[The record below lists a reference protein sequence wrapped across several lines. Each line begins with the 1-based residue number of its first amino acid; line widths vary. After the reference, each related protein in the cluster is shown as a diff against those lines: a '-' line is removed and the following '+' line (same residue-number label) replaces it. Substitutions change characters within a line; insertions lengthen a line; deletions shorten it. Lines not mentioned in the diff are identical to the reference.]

1 MKPSSFRSITL
12 LFCTAIAVAKILL
25 WLGEHSVGID
35 ERWTGAGSGQ
45 KRNAAVTVQDRDVLH
60 EEFNGARCAPG
71 QEFYYRQRA
80 FGCTPAQL
88 ERAQR
93 SFLTDAG
100 SALPKTSEHLFSTAW
115 SSIGP
120 TNIAGRIR
128 ALAVDPNTPSTLY
141 AGSAA
146 GGVFKSTDGG
156 GTWRATM
163 DALPA
168 LAIGAI
174 ACDARDPRIVYAGTG
189 EATIPLSRA
198 IAAPVFQGAGVARS
212 SDGGENWTL
221 PPWPFQP
228 SAISRIALHPTS
240 FDTVFAASRNGLYRS
255 VNEGKN
261 WTNVF
266 TGVVTDVRYKD
277 AAPGVVYAAVGDDL
291 GSPSNGVYRSSA
303 GGRPFTWSKLGRN
316 FPAGDSTGRILLGG
330 TPADPNVVYA
340 LVARPITSDDFLAL
354 MRSSDGGD
362 TWERLPTDLPRDF
375 PLGQAFYNFAI
386 AVSPTDPSKVYVG
399 GIEIHLSSNAGLN
412 FVRLTFGNQSVHV
425 DQHCFAFEPGGN
437 VLVGNDGGIY
447 RTSDNGSTWGSL
459 GQTLTTAQYYRL
471 AVHGSPSGHLLGG
484 TQDNGTTRFSTA
496 PDRWQIIRGDVDGG
510 DVQSDGSTIFTLGT
524 LSIFPFRSTNGGQT
538 WGPMSDGITAS
549 DRKNWLQP
557 LLYRASPSILYTATQ
572 RVYEARD
579 PADPSKS
586 PAWVPISPDLT
597 TGVLPYESVI
607 SVLAGS
613 PANRAVLY
621 AGTGDGKIQRC
632 DNSLSAQPT
641 WTDVSSGLPRRWVTD
656 IAVHNLDARRAWVSL
671 SGYDEGHVFETTDAG
686 GTWIDISTGLPDI
699 PVNALVI
706 STLNPRILFAGTD
719 DGVWMH
725 REGGTWERFGTGLP
739 RVVVQ
744 DLIIDGGARLVAATH
759 GRGIWSI
766 DAVVGLQDRA
776 NSPLIMAIKEI
787 SPNPIR
793 SGDAGSLHLHV
804 DAQNPDELIVAVFD
818 LRGRSIVS
826 AKSIRVVPGRNIL
839 PYALPSLDPGL
850 YFLHVRLS
858 NISKTMKLIVLD

>member
-1 MKPSSFRSITL
+1 MKPSPLFSIAV
-12 LFCTAIAVAKILL
+12 LFSAAIAVASILL
-25 WLGEHSVGID
+25 LFGERGAVRAELSAGGVVGPKNIAALSVEYRDGFHEGI
-35 ERWTGAGSGQ
+35 
-45 KRNAAVTVQDRDVLH
+45 
-60 EEFNGARCAPG
+60 NGTRCAPG
-71 QEFYYRQRA
+71 LEFYYRQRA
-80 FGCTPAQL
+80 FGCTPDQL
-88 ERAQR
+88 DRAQR
-93 SFLTDAG
+93 HFLENAG
-100 SALPKTSEHLFSTAW
+100 SALQKTSAGLFTTAW
-115 SSIGP
+115 SSLGP

-128 ALAVDPNTPSTLY
+128 ALVVDPKTPTTLY

-156 GTWRATM
+156 LTWRAMM

-168 LAIGAI
+168 LAIGAL
-174 ACDARDPRIVYAGTG
+174 ACDARDPHIVYAGTG

-212 SDGGENWTL
+212 SDGGETWTL

-261 WTNVF
+261 WSNVL

-277 AAPGVVYAAVGDDL
+277 ADPGIVYAAVGDDL
-291 GSPSNGVYRSSA
+291 GASANGVYRSNA

-330 TPADPNVVYA
+330 SPADPEVLYA

-399 GIEIHLSSNAGLN
+399 GIEIYLSSNGGMN

-425 DQHCFAFEPGGN
+425 DQHCFAFASGGY
-437 VLVGNDGGIY
+437 VLVGNDGGVY
-447 RTSDNGSTWGSL
+447 QSADNGNTWGSL

-471 AVHGSPSGHLLGG
+471 AAHGSPAGLLLGG
-484 TQDNGTTRFSTA
+484 TQDNGTIRFSSA
-496 PDRWQIIRGDVDGG
+496 PDRWQVIRGDVDGG

-538 WGPMSDGITAS
+538 WSPMTDGIITS

-557 LLYRASPSILYTATQ
+557 LLYRASPAILYTATQ
-572 RVYEARD
+572 RVYESRD

-586 PAWVPISPDLT
+586 PTWVPLSPDLT
-597 TGVLPYESVI
+597 TGTLPYESVI

-613 PANRAVLY
+613 ASNRAVLY
-621 AGTGDGKIQRC
+621 VGTGDGKIQRC
-632 DNSLSAQPT
+632 DNILSGQPT

-656 IAVHNLDARRAWVSL
+656 IAVHRIDDRHAWVSM
-671 SGYDEGHVFETTDAG
+671 SGYNEGHVFETTNAG
-686 GTWIDISTGLPDI
+686 DTWTDISTGLPDI

-706 STLNPRILFAGTD
+706 STMNPRILFAGTD

-725 REGGTWERFGTGLP
+725 RDGGIWERFGTGLP

-744 DLIIDGGARLVAATH
+744 DLLIDGGNRLIAATH
-759 GRGIWSI
+759 GRGVWSI
-766 DAVVGLQDRA
+766 DAVVGLQDGA
-776 NSPLIMAIKEI
+776 KPPLKLGIQEMF
-787 SPNPIR
+787 PNPIR
-793 SGDAGSLHLHV
+793 SGAARSIHLRV
-804 DAQNPDELIVAVFD
+804 EAQNPDELTIAVFD
-818 LRGRSIVS
+818 FRGRSIVP
-826 AKSIRVVPGRNIL
+826 AKPIRVLTGRNVLSCEL
-839 PYALPSLDPGL
+839 PALDPGL
-850 YFLHVRLS
+850 YFIHARIRNES
-858 NISKTMKLIVLD
+858 TAMKLVVLD